1 MSSVE
6 IHSEV
11 FNPCYLRRLEDQT
24 PTQIF
29 YGGASS
35 GKSFFAVGQRVVYDL
50 LKGGRNYLICRQV
63 ARTIKN
69 SVYNEVTKTIK
80 QWGVQGLFRI
90 NKSEFTITCNNGYQ
104 ILFAGLDDV
113 EKIKSIT
120 PEKGVLTDV
129 VIEEATET
137 ERESI
142 KQLEKRLR
150 GGSEAIQKRITILFN
165 PIIKT
170 HWIYQDYFAT
180 IGWADTQTEYHDE
193 NLSILKTTHKDNN
206 FLTAQDHAKLE
217 NEKDEYFYNVYTLGN
232 WGVLG
237 DVIFKNVHIA
247 NLNDPTDKY
256 YLPEAHRTNRRNGLD
271 FGFSSD
277 PAAMPMIHLDKM
289 RKRIY
294 IFDELYERGL
304 TNQELALFVKEKI
317 GTDYVTCD
325 SAEPKSIHELNL
337 AGVNAIGAQKGK
349 DSINFGIQWL
359 QGYDIIIDVTCVNAQ
374 REFTTYHWKK
384 NKDGDSMRIPV
395 DRENHLIDG
404 LRYALEDDMLESES
418 VAVNDPTNN
427 W

>member
-1 MSSVE
+1 MNSVE

-80 QWGVQGLFRI
+80 AWGVQGLFRI

-170 HWIYQDYFAT
+170 HWIYEDYFAT

-337 AGVNAIGAQKGK
+337 AGVNAIGAKKGK

-395 DRENHLIDG
+395 DRDNHLIDG

>member
-1 MSSVE
+1 MNEVE

-11 FNPCYLRRLEDQT
+11 FNQCYLRRLEDVT

-29 YGGASS
+29 YGGSAS
-35 GKSFFAVGQRVVYDL
+35 GKSFFAVGQRVVYDM
-50 LKGGRNYLICRQV
+50 LKGERNYLICRQV

-80 QWGVQGLFRI
+80 AWGVQGLFHV

-337 AGVNAIGAQKGK
+337 AGVNAIGAKKGK

-395 DRENHLIDG
+395 DRDNHLIDG

-418 VAVNDPTNN
+418 VALNDPTNN

>member
-1 MSSVE
+1 MSEVE
-6 IHSEV
+6 IHSDV

-80 QWGVQGLFRI
+80 AWGVQGLFRI

-104 ILFAGLDDV
+104 ILFSGLDDV

-120 PEKGVLTDV
+120 PENGVITDI

-150 GGSEAIQKRITILFN
+150 GGSEAIQKRIAILFN
-165 PIIKT
+165 PILKT

-232 WGVLG
+232 WGILG

-247 NLNDPTDKY
+247 NLNDPIDKY

-337 AGVNAIGAQKGK
+337 AGVNAIGAKKGK

-395 DRENHLIDG
+395 DRDNHLIDG